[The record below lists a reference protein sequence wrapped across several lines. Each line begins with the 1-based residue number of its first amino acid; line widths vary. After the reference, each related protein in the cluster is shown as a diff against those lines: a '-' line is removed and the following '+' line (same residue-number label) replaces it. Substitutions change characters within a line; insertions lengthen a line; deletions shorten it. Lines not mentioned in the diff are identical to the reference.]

1 MRVTQNMMMDTILRN
16 ISANLERLERVQSEL
31 SSGKQIRQPSDDP
44 IGTAT
49 VLRLQSSQ
57 AQITQYLKNVDE
69 AQSWLDLT
77 DQALSTIGDAVQRAR
92 ELIVQAANDTLS
104 AADRQAIWNELTALQ
119 QQIVATA
126 NTAHAGQ
133 YLFSGQKTQTA
144 PFDAT
149 TDPPTYQGD
158 NGALTRIIDSSVTL
172 TINVPGNVAITPV
185 LQAIKQARDAVAAND
200 TAAIQTSLGVLD
212 NAHSQLLAAQA
223 QIGAQAN
230 RLDAQRNR
238 LLEAQTSTLRLLSQA
253 QDADMAQ
260 ASVEFAEA
268 QLTYRAALQAAA
280 QAIQPTLADYLR

>member
-158 NGALTRIIDSSVTL
+158 NGALTRIIDSGVTL

>member
-1 MRVTQNMMMDTILRN
+1 
-16 ISANLERLERVQSEL
+16 L

-133 YLFSGQKTQTA
+133 YLFSGQKTQTT

-158 NGALTRIIDSSVTL
+158 NGALTRIIDSGVTL
-172 TINVPGNVAITPV
+172 TINVPGSVAITPV
-185 LQAIKQARDAVAAND
+185 LQAMKQARDAVAAND

>member
-133 YLFSGQKTQTA
+133 YLFSGQKTQTT

-158 NGALTRIIDSSVTL
+158 NGALTRIIDSGVTL

>member
-158 NGALTRIIDSSVTL
+158 NGALTRIIDSGVTL
-172 TINVPGNVAITPV
+172 TINVPGNVAITPM

>member
-133 YLFSGQKTQTA
+133 YLFSGQKTQTT

-158 NGALTRIIDSSVTL
+158 NGALTRIIDSGVTL
-172 TINVPGNVAITPV
+172 TINVPGSVAITPV
-185 LQAIKQARDAVAAND
+185 LQAMKQARDAVAAND

-260 ASVEFAEA
+260 TSVEFAEA